1 MSNRELTYGEY
12 INVPGVRGLLR
23 MPARPE
29 VVPEADW
36 PVVPEGWCPGD
47 PWPHG
52 GNWAHDESLFI
63 STHQAFE
70 VWFRQLL
77 IEVDDVLRRASER
90 AAAHGHTIPRVG
102 LARRDS
108 ERAPRLGLRLGSYP
122 KLRTLIEGL
131 SQPWQETLLETPA
144 PASLAEATSRPSL
157 AWFEGEWE
165 LWSERLDRI
174 TRILEVSI
182 PFFSVLATMTPAS
195 FLEFRGRLVPASGF
209 GSGQFR
215 EVELAMGQRERHLH
229 RMAWVGHAELEQA
242 YAELLPEQDVAE
254 LRRRIQAH
262 ESFARHTPDDATII
276 HRRFLAPSLRDL
288 VYWLLGATEY
298 AGAHGEGI
306 RARADVIAER
316 GYREI
321 ARYTEQPTIEHVAEP
336 ARALGHP
343 ETSVA
348 VEILQ
353 SGKAL
358 PIGRFFDACVRADEA
373 LLAWRDAH
381 IRFVERM
388 IGTKPGTGGGGL
400 PYLRTTVDRNPAR
413 DYVLRSF
420 PALWAARSFL

>member
-1 MSNRELTYGEY
+1 MSGRELTYGDY
-12 INVPGVRGLLR
+12 INVTGVRGLLR
-23 MPARPE
+23 MPERPDA
-29 VVPEADW
+29 VAEADW
-36 PVVPEGWCPGD
+36 PVPPEGWVLGD

-52 GNWAHDESLFI
+52 GNWVHDESLFI

-77 IEVDDVLRRASER
+77 IEVDDVLRRAAER
-90 AAAHGHTIPRVG
+90 AAAHGATIPRVA
-102 LARRDS
+102 LSRRDP
-108 ERAPRLGLRLGSYP
+108 ERAPRLGLRLGQYP
-122 KLRTLIEGL
+122 KLRALLGEL
-131 SQPWQETLLETPA
+131 SVPWQESLTETPA
-144 PASLAEATSRPSL
+144 PASLGEPPSRPSL
-157 AWFEGEWE
+157 AWFADEWE
-165 LWSERLDRI
+165 TWTERLDRVA
-174 TRILEVSI
+174 RILEVTT

-215 EVELAMGQRERHLH
+215 EVELSMGQRERHLH
-229 RMAWVGHAELEQA
+229 RLAWVGDAELEA
-242 YAELLPEQDVAE
+242 AMAELIPEHDVAE
-254 LRRRIQAH
+254 LKRRIQAH
-262 ESFARHTPDDATII
+262 ESFQRHSPLDAKII
-276 HRRFLAPSLRDL
+276 RQRFLGPNLRDL
-288 VYWLLGATEY
+288 VYWILNAQEY
-298 AGAHGEGI
+298 AADDGI
-306 RARADVIAER
+306 LARADTIAER

-321 ARYTEQPTIEHVAEP
+321 ARYTDRPSTEQVSEP

-353 SGKAL
+353 SGRASA
-358 PIGRFFDACVRADEA
+358 IGRFLDACVRADEA
-373 LLAWRDAH
+373 LLGWRDTH

-420 PALWAARSFL
+420 PSLWAARSFL